1 MAPDPQI
8 APIPAAQA
16 VQGLWQALGLAPE
29 ALARLS
35 LGGAEPVLASS
46 FAVGTAAQAGIAA
59 AALAATE
66 VGRRRNG
73 RVQQVAVDMRAAAFE
88 CCGALRIDGRAPALW
103 EPLSGLYGCAG
114 GGWLRLHA
122 NFAHHRDAALRALGL
137 PEGPETAR
145 AAVEAAVREHDA
157 SALEDAVIA
166 AGGVAAAVRDFAAWQ
181 AHAQGRA
188 VAARPLLTIERL
200 GDAAPPVL
208 PPLPRDAPPLAGLRV
223 LDLTRILAGP
233 VGTRTLVFHGADV
246 LRVAAPHLPEIEA
259 LPDTSR
265 GKLSAL
271 ADLRRPADRA
281 GFDAVL
287 RAADIVVQGYRP
299 GAFAALGYDAAALA
313 ERCAGGIVV
322 TLSAYGPDG
331 PWGRRR
337 GFDSLVQAASGFNLD
352 EARAFAAETPRAL
365 PMQILDHASAHLIAA
380 GALAAWLRQRTEGGR
395 WHVQV
400 ALAVTGHWLRG
411 LGRVPEGVHLPPPDL
426 EPHLVAEPSGF
437 GRLQV
442 LRHAAHL
449 SATPARARRPAM
461 PPGSHPLAWPA
472 R

>member
-1 MAPDPQI
+1 MAPDAHAGPV
-8 APIPAAQA
+8 PARQVVEA
-16 VQGLWQALGLAPE
+16 LWHGLGLAPE
-29 ALARLS
+29 ALERLS
-35 LGGAEPVLASS
+35 LAGAEPVLPSS

-66 VGRRRNG
+66 VGRQRNG
-73 RVQQVAVDMRAAAFE
+73 RVQQVAVDMRAAACE
-88 CCGALRIDGRAPALW
+88 CCGALRIDGRAPDLW
-103 EPLSGLYGCAG
+103 EPLSGLYRGA

-137 PEGPETAR
+137 PAGTETAR
-145 AAVEAAVREHDA
+145 AAVEAAVRERDA
-157 SALEDAVIA
+157 PALEDAVIA
-166 AGGVAAAVRDFAAWQ
+166 AGGVAAAVREFAAWQ

-188 VAARPLLTIERL
+188 VAARPLPTIERL
-200 GDAAPPVL
+200 GDAAPPAL

-233 VGTRTLVFHGADV
+233 VGTRTLAFHGADV
-246 LRVAAPHLPEIEA
+246 LRVAAPQLPEIAA

-281 GFDAVL
+281 AFDAVL
-287 RAADIVVQGYRP
+287 GAADIVVQGYRP

-352 EARAFAAETPRAL
+352 EGRAFGAETPRAL
-365 PMQILDHASAHLIAA
+365 PMQILDYASGHLITA

-400 ALAVTGHWLRG
+400 ALAATGHWLRG
-411 LGRVPEGVHLPPPDL
+411 LGRVPEGVHLPAPNL

-449 SATPARARRPAM
+449 SATPVHARRPAM
-461 PPGSHPLAWPA
+461 PPGSHALAWPA